1 MQVLLNNNLQFYS
14 IIMVTVFVLYFHS
27 NSIFLNNGELDFD
40 LFQFFT
46 VAAGTNTNLKCV
58 ALYIVVI
65 VSHLW

>member
-1 MQVLLNNNLQFYS
+1 
-14 IIMVTVFVLYFHS
+14 MVTVFVLYFHS